1 MKIKPSL
8 LITFFSFFTLVGQN
22 EERYENW
29 SSLGIDYSITQNIDI
44 YVAGQLR
51 IKSVGEI
58 YNLSFYEIGL
68 KIKIND
74 FLRTGFVYR
83 GIDQLQD
90 VENNHLHKKFN
101 RYHLFLTG
109 TYNFKKYNFRLRLQF
124 QRKNGVGYHDLINKD
139 FFRTKFELTRD
150 IIDWKAD
157 PMIGIEF
164 FTKEN
169 LNFDENFKKYRFS
182 IGTKLNLNELNSL
195 SINYVFQ
202 KQVKVDS
209 PVLQHVLRLNYNFSF
224 KRK

>member
-1 MKIKPSL
+1 MKIKLSL
-8 LITFFSFFTLVGQN
+8 IALFTFFTLASQN
-22 EERYENW
+22 HERYENW
-29 SSLGIDYSITQNIDI
+29 SSLEVNYSIAKNISI
-44 YVAGQLR
+44 YGSGQLR
-51 IKSVGEI
+51 IKSVGDI

-74 FLRTGFVYR
+74 FLRSGFGYR

-101 RYHLFLTG
+101 RYHVFLTG

-124 QRKNGVGYHDLINKD
+124 QRKNGVGNHDLIIKD

-157 PMIGIEF
+157 PTIGIEL
-164 FTKEN
+164 FTKED

-182 IGTKLNLNELNSL
+182 VGTKLNLNELNSL

-202 KQVKVDS
+202 KEVKVDY
-209 PVLQHVLRLNYNFSF
+209 PFLQHILSLNYNFSF
-224 KRK
+224 KRR